1 MTALKEFIEESR
13 KYTVL
18 LYKKDII
25 GYDFLC
31 KSFLEIEKQQ
41 IIDAWHNGF
50 DNQSPMIDEGNCG
63 QTYYKQTYNQPNQ

>member
-1 MTALKEFIEESR
+1 MTALKEFIEESK

-31 KSFLEIEKQQ
+31 KSFLEMEKQQ
-41 IIDAWHNGF
+41 IIDAYEFGDTCYENAEDYYNG
-50 DNQSPMIDEGNCG
+50 N
-63 QTYYKQTYNQPNQ
+63 YNQPIQ

>member
-41 IIDAWHNGF
+41 IIDAKECWF
-50 DNQSPMIDEGNCG
+50 EDERDGEQYYE
-63 QTYYKQTYNQPNQ
+63 QTFNQPNQ

>member
-41 IIDAWHNGF
+41 IIDAYEFG
-50 DNQSPMIDEGNCG
+50 D
-63 QTYYKQTYNQPNQ
+63 TYYENAEDYYNETFK